1 MSMSEKIEMGKF
13 VIAWLLF
20 WTSWLSLIT
29 ALLIRK
35 AKNEDYKN

>member
-1 MSMSEKIEMGKF
+1 MNMSEKIEMGKF